1 MPFPSP
7 PWKMRAQMWLSLFAV
22 TGTGRGDRPSGLYG
36 AAVVDYQEGSPLTY
50 HELLVA
56 RLHREGPMPRVRITD
71 IWVDSP
77 QSLAGGRA
85 LWAIPKELADL
96 PLEVTDGTVE
106 RMTAHG
112 YAAGER
118 IATARF
124 RATPRAALLRAP
136 FAATISQLRDGA
148 PLLTPMRGT
157 ARTLPCRGSWDFDAQ
172 GPLGFLHGRRPVAS
186 FRLAD
191 IDLTFG

>member
-1 MPFPSP
+1 
-7 PWKMRAQMWLSLFAV
+7 MRAQMWLSLFAV
-22 TGTGRGDRPSGLYG
+22 TATGREDRPSGLYG

-56 RLHREGPMPRVRITD
+56 RLHRDGPRPRVRITD

-96 PLEVTDGTVE
+96 PLEVTGGAVE

-112 YAAGER
+112 YAGGER
-118 IATARF
+118 LATARF
-124 RATPRAALLRAP
+124 RATPRAAVLRAP
-136 FAATISQLRDGA
+136 FAASVSQLRDGS
-148 PLLTPMRGT
+148 PLLTPMGGS
-157 ARTLPCRGSWDFDAQ
+157 ARTLPCWGAWDFAAP
-172 GPLGFLHGRRPVAS
+172 GPLAFLHGRRPVAS
-186 FRLAD
+186 FRLSD
-191 IDLTFG
+191 VDLTFG